1 MDTRTYTENIKERL
15 AVNFMISD
23 IAGSNMI
30 KSNSNECDACSKSDP
45 GVNVDSEDMKLSL
58 IADYHNIWDRTPFDI
73 SQMTDKYQI
82 HETCYIKEMVTPSL
96 DEIKDFFEGLT
107 VKARH
112 IELPENHFYTDIT
125 GVLVGAAM
133 PDGTERLTGTLNYDK
148 VFRFLKQGFVSVRL
162 VCVDLKNEKV
172 YTNKAGRKL
181 RHFYGFGN
189 K

>member
-1 MDTRTYTENIKERL
+1 MDTKTYTENIKERL

-23 IAGSNMI
+23 IARSNI
-30 KSNSNECDACSKSDP
+30 TKSDVGESSERSKSDTEQ
-45 GVNVDSEDMKLSL
+45 NTDQADMQLSV

-82 HETCYIKEMVTPSL
+82 HETCYIKETDEPTL
-96 DEIKDFFEGLT
+96 DEIRDFFENLT

-125 GVLVGAAM
+125 GVLVGAVM
-133 PDGTERLTGTLNYDK
+133 PEGTEKLTGALNYDK
-148 VFRFLKQGFVSVRL
+148 IFRFLKQGFVSVRL

-172 YTNKAGRKL
+172 YTNRAGRKL
-181 RHFYGFGN
+181 KRFYGI
-189 K
+189 